1 MLCFTRRTSDPLP
14 LVRPK
19 SLTKYQHITWIT
31 WSLLRPVLVIIGCF
45 WIGYLTAIVGPML
58 HASQDASTRHRVSR
72 FADYLNLP
80 AKIFDNNKS
89 APDGIL
95 RRSISS
101 PPSDDPGRFRYVLIP
116 LTSVETM
123 SYHKKRFEV
132 CMKSILEKSSIPL
145 FFFFVVDEPSR
156 LYLEETM
163 TMFSR
168 KYRSKVEIQY
178 TFLDQ
183 ETIAKKLASSVS
195 VVQQIVSG
203 NTQGYYNQSIF
214 FLSVAIHRGI
224 LPDFVHQIIMLDTDL
239 KFISDISG
247 LFAHFDK
254 FQGSNVMGIAHDQ
267 QPTYRDAF
275 KAFRARN
282 PTTRVG
288 SPAPD
293 GLPGFNSGV
302 VLLDIA
308 RMRSSQLYNYYLNP
322 PVAELISRKYLF
334 KGSLG
339 DQDFYSLIGNER
351 ENLFYVLPCS
361 WNRHLCRKLYD
372 EYAPVFDSYFNCDG
386 KIHIYHA
393 SCNSTMPV

>member
-1 MLCFTRRTSDPLP
+1 MLCFTRRTSEPLP

-19 SLTKYQHITWIT
+19 SLTPMQQISLIG
-31 WSLLRPVLVIIGCF
+31 WSLFRPALVILSCF

-58 HASQDASTRHRVSR
+58 NAKHTATIQHRVSR
-72 FADYLNLP
+72 FADYLSLP
-80 AKIFDNNKS
+80 TNVFDNGN
-89 APDGIL
+89 PIL

-116 LTSVETM
+116 LTSVHTM
-123 SYHKKRFEV
+123 PYHKKRFEV
-132 CMKSILEKSSIPL
+132 CMQSLLEKSSIPL
-145 FFFFVVDEPSR
+145 YFFFVVDEPSR
-156 LYLEETM
+156 LYLEEKM
-163 TMFSR
+163 RIFR
-168 KYRSKVEIQY
+168 RNFRSIVEIEY

-183 ETIAKKLASSVS
+183 ETVARKLAPSVS

-224 LPDFVHQIIMLDTDL
+224 LPDFVHQIIMIDTDL
-239 KFISDISG
+239 KFLSDISG

-254 FQGSNVMGIAHDQ
+254 FGDSNVMGIAHDQ

-275 KAFRARN
+275 SAYRARYPN
-282 PTTRVG
+282 TRVG
-288 SPAPD
+288 SPAPN

-302 VLLDIA
+302 VLLDLD
-308 RMRSSQLYNYYLNP
+308 RMRSSQLYNHYLNP
-322 PVAELISRKYLF
+322 LVAEFISNKYLF
-334 KGSLG
+334 KGNLG

-372 EYAPVFDSYFNCDG
+372 QYAPVFDSYFRCDG

-393 SCNSTMPV
+393 SCNSTLPV